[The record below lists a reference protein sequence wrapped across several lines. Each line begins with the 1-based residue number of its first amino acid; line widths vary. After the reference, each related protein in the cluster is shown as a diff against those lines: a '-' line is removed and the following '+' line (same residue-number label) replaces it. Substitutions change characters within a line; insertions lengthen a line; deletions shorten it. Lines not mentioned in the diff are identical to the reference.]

1 MEDVIVLVSKE
12 YAEDKKRNYFEFYT
26 FYNVTKGKYFY
37 TQSLHNDFKYISVI
51 YIVLHIGY
59 YHFDKAGICNSN
71 IRGFYNFN
79 DLKELLDK
87 IGSNFKDFNSYRKM
101 VDHLD
106 YEIGKQK
113 YMGRSKLSHEEVI
126 SLVSDNRALKL
137 IE

>member
-1 MEDVIVLVSKE
+1 MLLKE
-12 YAEDKKRNYFEFYT
+12 KIFILK
-26 FYNVTKGKYFY
+26 V
-37 TQSLHNDFKYISVI
+37 YI
-51 YIVLHIGY
+51 
-59 YHFDKAGICNSN
+59 ICNSN
-71 IRGFYNFN
+71 IRGFYNYN

-137 IE
+137 IK